1 MVAVPIDGGV
11 CGMMVEAVA
20 GTCVAVSGA
29 VSNCEQCRDA
39 FVLNHITIYRFA
51 AALCTACQTFGFRG

>member
-29 VSNCEQCRDA
+29 VSNCEQCHDA
-39 FVLNHITIYRFA
+39 FVLNHITIYP
-51 AALCTACQTFGFRG
+51 LCGSIVHCLPDIWV